1 MAIKIFIDQGHNPSL
16 INAGANVN
24 GIQEANITYV
34 VGTFLAQL
42 LNNDP
47 RFEVKVSRENED
59 SVLGTTIRESLQ
71 ERVQMANEWDAD
83 YFISIHANANN
94 NANINGSEV
103 YLYQE
108 NEETRE
114 LSQDILNGLKDVVDM
129 KDNGIRLN
137 PSLYVLRNTK
147 MPALLIE
154 LGYLTNETDFN
165 KLVSEPE
172 AFSQA
177 IYIGINTY
185 FS

>member
-34 VGTFLAQL
+34 VGTFLAEL

-83 YFISIHANANN
+83 YFISIHVNANN